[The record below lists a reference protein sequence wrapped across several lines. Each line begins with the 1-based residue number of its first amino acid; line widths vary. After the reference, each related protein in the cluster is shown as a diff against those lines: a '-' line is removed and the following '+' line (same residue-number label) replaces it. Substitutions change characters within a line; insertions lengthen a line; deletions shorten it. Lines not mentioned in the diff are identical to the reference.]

1 MKMEFDPRWTVWCAA
16 LVFSVLATVS
26 QGASPTVEQALT
38 LVPIQKDVDCD
49 RPQGDEATKC
59 KISSQK
65 IDGYIG
71 WVVEDGNGVVLR
83 KFLDTNGDNKVDQWS
98 YYKGGL
104 EVYRDIDANFNGKAD
119 QYRWF
124 NTGGSR
130 WGLDRDEDGKIDQWR
145 FISAEEVT
153 AEVIAAIAEG
163 DADRYV
169 RVALGRTDVGPLGLG
184 PARSKDLAA
193 KIEGLETKFKELL
206 TKQKG
211 VTAATKWVQFSGS
224 RPGLVPAHTNGSTQ
238 DVQVYENVVA
248 IVQTG
253 TSHGQVQI
261 GTLVLSPNGWRVI
274 DVPHPIA
281 EGQTEMASGFF
292 FQTAPPDRAK
302 TPTITGPSEEIQKL
316 MVAIEE
322 LDKAS
327 GQATTVEEKAKYNN
341 RKSDLLE
348 QLATQS
354 KPDERA
360 MWYRQLADTI
370 SAATQ
375 SGTYPDGVKRLQ
387 TLFDKLAK
395 SNEPKAIVA
404 HVRFAQ
410 MMAEYGLAVQDKKA
424 DYAALQGQWLKKLEG
439 YIADYPDCPD
449 TAEAMFQLAV
459 AQEYAGHEEDAT
471 KWYGQIVKGFPNA
484 PAAKK
489 AAGARARLGSVGNVI
504 SIRGKSP
511 NGETVDTA
519 NYRGKV
525 VLVQYWATW
534 CEPCKADM
542 PVLKELLAK
551 HGSAGFTIVGVNL
564 DQSVKDMT
572 DYVAQNGLTWP
583 QVFEEGGLESRPAN
597 EMGILTL
604 PTMILLDGQG
614 KVVNRNV
621 HVAELDREL
630 KKLIR

>member
-1 MKMEFDPRWTVWCAA
+1 MRMEFDPRWTMWCTA
-16 LVFSVLATVS
+16 LAFSVLATTS
-26 QGASPTVEQALT
+26 QGASPTVEQALSLT
-38 LVPIQKDVDCD
+38 PIQKDVDCD
-49 RPQGDEATKC
+49 RPQGDDAAKC

-98 YYKGGL
+98 YYRGGL
-104 EVYRDIDANFNGKAD
+104 EVYRDIDGNFNGKAD

-124 NTGGSR
+124 YTGGSR

-145 FISAEEVT
+145 FISAEEAT
-153 AEVIAAIAEG
+153 AEVVAAIAEG
-163 DADRYV
+163 DVDRFA

-184 PARSKDLAA
+184 PAKSKDLAA

-206 TKQKG
+206 TKQKS

-224 RPGLVPAHTNGSTQ
+224 RPGLIPAHTNGSTQ

-253 TSHGQVQI
+253 NAHGQVQI
-261 GTLVLSPNGWRVI
+261 GTLVLSANGWRVI
-274 DVPHPIA
+274 DVPQPIA

-302 TPTITGPSEEIQKL
+302 TPTIAAPSEEVQKL
-316 MVAIEE
+316 MAAIEE
-322 LDKAS
+322 VDKAS
-327 GQATTVEEKAKYNN
+327 SQATTVEEKAKYNS

-348 QLATQS
+348 QLAVQS

-387 TLFDKLAK
+387 ALFDKLAK
-395 SNEPKAIVA
+395 SNEPKAVAA

-410 MMAEYGLAVQDKKA
+410 MTAEYGLAVQDKKA
-424 DYAALQGQWLKKLEG
+424 DYVALQSQWLKKLEG
-439 YIADYPDCPD
+439 FIADYPDCPD

-459 AQEYAGHEEDAT
+459 AQEYAGHEDEAT
-471 KWYGQIVKGFPNA
+471 KWYGQIVKDFPKA
-484 PAAKK
+484 PAARK

-511 NGETVDTA
+511 TGDTVDTA

-551 HGSAGFTIVGVNL
+551 HGAAGFTIVGVNL

-583 QVFEEGGLESRPAN
+583 QIFEAGGLESRPAN

-604 PTMILLDGQG
+604 PTMILLDNQG
-614 KVVNRNV
+614 KVVNRSI

-630 KKLIR
+630 KKLVR